1 MSLRGMLLSS
11 ILGFAL
17 TGCLQTRNQVRDT
30 EQKQVIQQEVVKLQ
44 RTNADASTRF
54 ADVEDDVR
62 NLRGRLE
69 VLEHKSGQ
77 GNQEVEAAK
86 RFTVEH
92 AADNNKKIL
101 LLQEGLSAMEK
112 NMNQLTA
119 ELNALK
125 AERAATIAQ
134 NSAAQAKAAADAK
147 KSAYEVGQDYFE
159 QKEWKKAILNFQ
171 KYRDESPSGKK
182 IADATYK
189 MGVSFQELGMK
200 DEAKTFYDELVS
212 KHPSS
217 NEARKAKVRLK
228 SLNKKP

>member
-1 MSLRGMLLSS
+1 MSLRGMLLASV
-11 ILGFAL
+11 LGFAL

-44 RTNADASTRF
+44 RNNADASTRF

-62 NLRGRLE
+62 TLRGRLE
-69 VLEHKSGQ
+69 VLEHRSGQ

-86 RFTVEH
+86 RFAVEQS
-92 AADNNKKIL
+92 AENNKKIL
-101 LLQEGLSAMEK
+101 LLQEGMSAMEK
-112 NMNQLTA
+112 NVNQLTA

-125 AERAATIAQ
+125 AERAASIAQ

-147 KSAYEVGQDYFE
+147 KSSYELGQGYFD
-159 QKEWKKAILNFQ
+159 QKDWKKAILNFQ
-171 KYRDESPSGKK
+171 KYRDENPNGKK
-182 IADATYK
+182 VPDATYK

-200 DEAKTFYDELVS
+200 EEAKTFYDELVS
-212 KHPSS
+212 KHPST
-217 NEARKAKVRLK
+217 NEAKKAKVRLK